1 VGSRTDLVLRTSLI
15 VVTTLVLIGLSRLLI
30 QIVDILLIVLIAAIL
45 ATGVSPLVSNLERMR
60 WGRRGLHI
68 SRTWAILIIFILLIV
83 LLVLLTGL
91 LVTPVVLEAQQF
103 LANLPQNLLGLE
115 TIVQGL
121 EDRYTWLPDLTGI
134 VRRLPS
140 EINRLTRYFAPAAG
154 VAVRFLGGLITV
166 ITVLFL
172 AFYMLVEG
180 PTVSKGFLGL
190 FPRASRAEV
199 ADVLDQIGAKFGGW
213 VRGQL
218 LLGLII
224 GAAAGLGM
232 WAIGMPFPM
241 LLGIVAGI
249 TELIPMIGPTL
260 GAIPAVFLALFQPSW
275 KLLFTIAFYAF
286 IQQAEA
292 NFVVPRVMRAS
303 VGLSPLLTIIALV
316 IGAKL
321 LGAVGALLA
330 VPVAA
335 ALQVIIGTIVGR
347 LRGKE

>member
-15 VVTTLVLIGLSRLLI
+15 VVTTLVLIGLARLLI

>member
-1 VGSRTDLVLRTSLI
+1 MGSRTDLVLRTSLI

-199 ADVLDQIGAKFGGW
+199 ADVLDQIAAKFGGW

>member
-1 VGSRTDLVLRTSLI
+1 
-15 VVTTLVLIGLSRLLI
+15 
-30 QIVDILLIVLIAAIL
+30 
-45 ATGVSPLVSNLERMR
+45 M
-60 WGRRGLHI
+60 
-68 SRTWAILIIFILLIV
+68 
-83 LLVLLTGL
+83 
-91 LVTPVVLEAQQF
+91 
-103 LANLPQNLLGLE
+103 
-115 TIVQGL
+115 
-121 EDRYTWLPDLTGI
+121 
-134 VRRLPS
+134 RRLPT

>member
-249 TELIPMIGPTL
+249 TELIPMIGPTP

>member
-1 VGSRTDLVLRTSLI
+1 MGSRTDLVLRTSLI

>member
-1 VGSRTDLVLRTSLI
+1 MGSRTDLVLRTTLI
-15 VVTTLVLIGLSRLLI
+15 VVTTLVLIGLARLLI

-60 WGRRGLHI
+60 WGSRGLHI

-103 LANLPQNLLGLE
+103 LANLPQNLLRLE
-115 TIVQGL
+115 TIVQQW

-134 VRRLPS
+134 VRRLPT

-180 PTVSKGFLGL
+180 PSVSKGFLAL
-190 FPRASRAEV
+190 FPRKNRAEV

-335 ALQVIIGTIVGR
+335 ALQVIIGTILGR
-347 LRGKE
+347 FRGQE

>member
-1 VGSRTDLVLRTSLI
+1 MGSRTDLVLRTSLI
-15 VVTTLVLIGLSRLLI
+15 VVTTLVLIGLARLLI

>member
-1 VGSRTDLVLRTSLI
+1 MGSRTDLVLRTSLI

-249 TELIPMIGPTL
+249 TELIPMIGPTP